1 MTPSKSPINPPYIDN
16 CPSICINLSQYFIFD
31 KTFFLKYIL
40 GVADKDKF
48 ARILAFTNWKG
59 GVGKTTTC
67 VNLSAYL
74 VEAGKKVLVVDLD
87 PQGNASLGLGIAPMK
102 SKTVY
107 DLMCDDCDISD
118 AVQLTTVSGLE
129 IIPADV
135 NLAGAEEELVR
146 MQGRERILKTILD
159 KARPSYDYI
168 CIDCPPSLG
177 LLPVNALTAADALI
191 IPIQC
196 EFYAM
201 EGIAQLMYTIKL
213 IKKHYNPELTIDG
226 VLLTMENRGNLT
238 EQVAA
243 EIMKYFGKI
252 VFKTR
257 IPRNVRL
264 AEAPSYGKPISLYDK
279 RCTGAKAYQNLC
291 KEVLARHKSLKNNA
305 QGKL

>member
-1 MTPSKSPINPPYIDN
+1 VK
-16 CPSICINLSQYFIFD
+16 Q
-31 KTFFLKYIL
+31 
-40 GVADKDKF
+40 
-48 ARILAFTNWKG
+48 ARIIAFTNWKG

-74 VEAGKKVLVVDLD
+74 VESGKKVLIVDLD
-87 PQGNASLGLGIAPMK
+87 PQGNASIGLNINPK
-102 SKTVY
+102 KCKTIY
-107 DLMCDDCDISD
+107 NLICGDCDISE
-118 AVQLTTVSGLE
+118 AVQMTMMKGLE

-146 MQGRERILKTILD
+146 MQGRETVLKKILA

-177 LLPVNALTAADALI
+177 LLPVNALTSADALI

-213 IKKHYNPELTIDG
+213 IKKVLNPELTIDG
-226 VLLTMENRGNLT
+226 VLLTMETRGNLT
-238 EQVAA
+238 EQVSA
-243 EIMKYFGKI
+243 EILKYFGK
-252 VFKTR
+252 VTFKTR

-264 AEAPSYGKPISLYDK
+264 AEAPSHGKPINLYDK
-279 RCTGAKAYQNLC
+279 KCAGAQAYNALC
-291 KEVLARHKSLKNNA
+291 KELLERHKML
-305 QGKL
+305 GKQ

>member
-1 MTPSKSPINPPYIDN
+1 MTNKP
-16 CPSICINLSQYFIFD
+16 
-31 KTFFLKYIL
+31 
-40 GVADKDKF
+40 
-48 ARILAFTNWKG
+48 ARIIAFTNWKG

-74 VEAGKKVLVVDLD
+74 VEAGKRVLIVDLD
-87 PQGNASLGLGIAPMK
+87 PQGNASIGLGILPDRSKNA
-102 SKTVY
+102 KTVY
-107 DLMCDDCDISD
+107 NLNCGDCDISD
-118 AVQLTTVSGLE
+118 AVQLTGIKGLE

-135 NLAGAEEELVR
+135 ELSGAEEELVR
-146 MQGRERILKTILD
+146 MHGRETVLKNILD

-177 LLPVNALTAADALI
+177 LLPVNALTAADALL

-213 IKKHYNPELTIDG
+213 IKKKLNPELTIDG

-238 EQVAA
+238 EQVSA
-243 EIMKYFGKI
+243 EILKYFGKI

-257 IPRNVRL
+257 IPRNIRL
-264 AEAPSYGKPISLYDK
+264 AEAPSHGKPINIYDR
-279 RCTGAKAYQNLC
+279 RCAGAVAYGNLC
-291 KEVLARHKSLKNNA
+291 KELLQRHKSLK
-305 QGKL
+305 

>member
-1 MTPSKSPINPPYIDN
+1 MLYYDTMTKN
-16 CPSICINLSQYFIFD
+16 
-31 KTFFLKYIL
+31 
-40 GVADKDKF
+40 
-48 ARILAFTNWKG
+48 ARIIAFTNWKG

-74 VEAGKKVLVVDLD
+74 VENGKRVLIVDLD
-87 PQGNASLGLGIAPMK
+87 PQGNASIGLGINPK
-102 SKTVY
+102 KTKTIY
-107 DLMCDDCDISD
+107 HLICDDCDISE
-118 AVQLTTVSGLE
+118 AVQLTALKGLE

-135 NLAGAEEELVR
+135 DLAGAEEELVR
-146 MQGRERILKTILD
+146 MSGRERILKSILD

-213 IKKHYNPELTIDG
+213 IKKHLNPALTIDG

-238 EQVAA
+238 EQVSA
-243 EIMKYFGKI
+243 EILKYFGKI
-252 VFKTR
+252 TFKTR
-257 IPRNVRL
+257 IPRNIRL
-264 AEAPSYGKPISLYDK
+264 AEAPSHGKPINLYDR
-279 RCTGAKAYQNLC
+279 RCAGAIAYGNLC
-291 KEVLARHKSLKNNA
+291 KELLNRHKPK
-305 QGKL
+305 